1 MISKNELINNVTAI
15 LICLLIVCVTIQEFC
30 FNEIFGAPTA
40 VDISPSEDVQG
51 KMTSNFGRRVSQMA
65 RRASASVI
73 SVAAPAIRKTKSSM
87 GARVWS
93 VFFNDVTVREIPQAV
108 ETNRALAGLSI
119 SNAGTLGPSNGD
131 NRQISMD
138 IESGVSLSH
147 RSSTAMQRRYRT
159 LLSTGTD
166 SGLMVARTSKRSQVL
181 SVRPHMS
188 LGMDGPSTAAAV
200 SDPLML
206 CTQFENEFQRYIETI
221 DSREAREV
229 RAKQWG

>member
-1 MISKNELINNVTAI
+1 LYLFV
-15 LICLLIVCVTIQEFC
+15 QEFC

-40 VDISPSEDVQG
+40 IDVSPSEYVQG
-51 KMTSNFGRRVSQMA
+51 TMASNFGRRVSQMA

-87 GARVWS
+87 IARVKS
-93 VFFNDVTVREIPQAV
+93 VFFDDVTVREIPQAV

-119 SNAGTLGPSNGD
+119 SNAGTLGPNNGG
-131 NRQISMD
+131 NSQISMD

-166 SGLMVARTSKRSQVL
+166 SGVMVSRTSKRSQVL
-181 SVRPHMS
+181 SVSPQMS
-188 LGMDGPSTAAAV
+188 LGMDGPFATAAV
-200 SDPLML
+200 TDPLTL

-221 DSREAREV
+221 DSMEAREV
-229 RAKQWG
+229 CAKQWG

>member
-1 MISKNELINNVTAI
+1 LYLFV
-15 LICLLIVCVTIQEFC
+15 QEFC

-40 VDISPSEDVQG
+40 INISPSEDVQG
-51 KMTSNFGRRVSQMA
+51 TMTSNFGRRVSQMA

-87 GARVWS
+87 SARVKS
-93 VFFNDVTVREIPQAV
+93 MFFDDATVREIPQAV
-108 ETNRALAGLSI
+108 ETNRALAGMSI
-119 SNAGTLGPSNGD
+119 SNASTLGPKNGG

-166 SGLMVARTSKRSQVL
+166 SGVMVGSRTSKRSQVL
-181 SVRPHMS
+181 SVSPQMS

-200 SDPLML
+200 TDPLML
-206 CTQFENEFQRYIETI
+206 CTQFEDEFQRYFETI

-229 RAKQWG
+229 YANQWG

>member
-1 MISKNELINNVTAI
+1 
-15 LICLLIVCVTIQEFC
+15 
-30 FNEIFGAPTA
+30 
-40 VDISPSEDVQG
+40 
-51 KMTSNFGRRVSQMA
+51 MTSKFGRRVSQMA

-87 GARVWS
+87 SARVKS
-93 VFFNDVTVREIPQAV
+93 VFFDDVTVREIPQAV

-119 SNAGTLGPSNGD
+119 SNVGGTLGPNNGG

-138 IESGVSLSH
+138 IESGVSFSH

-159 LLSTGTD
+159 LLSTGTV
-166 SGLMVARTSKRSQVL
+166 SGVMVGSRTSKRSQVM
-181 SVRPHMS
+181 SVSPQVP

-200 SDPLML
+200 TDPLML
-206 CTQFENEFQRYIETI
+206 CTQFENEFRRYIETI

-229 RAKQWG
+229 YAKQWG

>member
-1 MISKNELINNVTAI
+1 
-15 LICLLIVCVTIQEFC
+15 
-30 FNEIFGAPTA
+30 
-40 VDISPSEDVQG
+40 
-51 KMTSNFGRRVSQMA
+51 MA

-87 GARVWS
+87 SARVKS
-93 VFFNDVTVREIPQAV
+93 VFFDDSTVREIPQAV
-108 ETNRALAGLSI
+108 ETNRTLAGLSI
-119 SNAGTLGPSNGD
+119 SNAGTLGPKNGS

-166 SGLMVARTSKRSQVL
+166 SGVMVGSRTSKRSQVL
-181 SVRPHMS
+181 SVSPQMS

-200 SDPLML
+200 TDPLML
-206 CTQFENEFQRYIETI
+206 HTQFENDFQRYIETI
-221 DSREAREV
+221 DSMEAREV
-229 RAKQWG
+229 RAKQWGWVTLSQ

>member
-1 MISKNELINNVTAI
+1 MA
-15 LICLLIVCVTIQEFC
+15 
-30 FNEIFGAPTA
+30 
-40 VDISPSEDVQG
+40 
-51 KMTSNFGRRVSQMA
+51 SNFGRRVSQMA

-87 GARVWS
+87 IARVKS
-93 VFFNDVTVREIPQAV
+93 VFFDDVTVREIPQAV

-119 SNAGTLGPSNGD
+119 SNAGTLGPNNGG
-131 NRQISMD
+131 NSQISMD

-166 SGLMVARTSKRSQVL
+166 SGVMVSRTSKRSQVL
-181 SVRPHMS
+181 SVSPQMS
-188 LGMDGPSTAAAV
+188 LGMDGPSVTAAV
-200 SDPLML
+200 TDPLTL

-221 DSREAREV
+221 DSMEAREV
-229 RAKQWG
+229 CAKQWG

>member
-1 MISKNELINNVTAI
+1 
-15 LICLLIVCVTIQEFC
+15 
-30 FNEIFGAPTA
+30 
-40 VDISPSEDVQG
+40 
-51 KMTSNFGRRVSQMA
+51 MTSKFGRRISQMA

-87 GARVWS
+87 SARVKS
-93 VFFNDVTVREIPQAV
+93 VFFDDVTVREIPQAV

-119 SNAGTLGPSNGD
+119 SNAGGTLGPNNGD

-166 SGLMVARTSKRSQVL
+166 SGLMVSRTSKRSQVL
-181 SVRPHMS
+181 SVSPQMS

-200 SDPLML
+200 TDPLML

-221 DSREAREV
+221 DSMEAREV
-229 RAKQWG
+229 YAKQWG